1 MSIDLK
7 TVQELLGHKSFE
19 MTLRYAH
26 LSPDHRKRAVDHF
39 CSQMDT
45 IWTPKQNVEEIEKE
59 VTSRISNNDKG
70 IITDAPVAQL
80 DRALDFESKGRRFKS
95 CRARQSFIRTSR
107 RFPN

>member
-45 IWTPKQNVEEIEKE
+45 IWSPKEDEEIMSK
-59 VTSRISNNDKG
+59 VSYSNNVGKIKVLED
-70 IITDAPVAQL
+70 IATLTQW
-80 DRALDFESKGRRFKS
+80 
-95 CRARQSFIRTSR
+95 
-107 RFPN
+107 